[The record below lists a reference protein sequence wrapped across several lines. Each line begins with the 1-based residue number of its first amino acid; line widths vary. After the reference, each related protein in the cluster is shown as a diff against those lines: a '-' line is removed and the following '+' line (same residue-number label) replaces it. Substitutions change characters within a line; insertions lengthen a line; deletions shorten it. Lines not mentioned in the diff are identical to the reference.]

1 MRRTTGAGID
11 TPGFIDRHQGSFAQC
26 GGSCEDCDT
35 TFETTMSATASASL
49 TRPARPPLH
58 PFRPLFFCAALAASL
73 GMLAWGVFLHFGW
86 LPSAA
91 LLPIPWHAHMMLY
104 GFAGALVG
112 GFLLT
117 ASANWTGIATTSRPG
132 LGLLAATWVIAR
144 LLLLSPL
151 PFWVGAL
158 FDVGYLFGL
167 VFLVG
172 RVLWLS
178 RNKRNAFLIL
188 ILLFYAGLDIT
199 FYVGALQVNMPLM
212 SRALIGTV
220 DLLLVLMLA
229 IGGRVIPFFTGR
241 KLAGHTMW
249 VNKYL
254 IFAVN
259 GGGALVLICGLC
271 GAPSLPRGVLMLVV
285 AVLALVRLGGWR
297 GWRAWR
303 EPMLWV
309 LHLGYL
315 WLAIGLIVR
324 GLALVGAYSMPELDT
339 LHGITVGALGT
350 LSLGMMTRV
359 AQGHSGVPIKANA
372 ALTGMF
378 VLPSIAAIL
387 RLGFNQPTGWVWAA
401 AAWFLAYLVFLIV
414 IGPLLVR
421 GRVTA
426 GA

>member
-1 MRRTTGAGID
+1 MATTQTHVN
-11 TPGFIDRHQGSFAQC
+11 TPA
-26 GGSCEDCDT
+26 
-35 TFETTMSATASASL
+35 
-49 TRPARPPLH
+49 PPLH

-73 GMLAWGVFLHFGW
+73 GMLAWGAFLQYGW

-91 LLPIPWHAHMMLY
+91 LQNPFHWHAHVMLF

-117 ASANWTGIATTSRPG
+117 ASANWTGIATTTRRS
-132 LGLLAATWVIAR
+132 LLLLTATWVIAR
-144 LLLLSPL
+144 LLLLTPL

-178 RNKRNAFLIL
+178 RITRNAFLNA
-188 ILLFYAGLDIT
+188 ILLFYAGLDIAIYAGGLAGDAT
-199 FYVGALQVNMPLM
+199 VPT
-212 SRALIGTV
+212 RALIGVV
-220 DLLLVLMLA
+220 DLLMVLMLA

-249 VNKYL
+249 VNKYV

-259 GGGALVLICGLC
+259 GGGALVLLFGLA
-271 GAPSLPRGVLMLVV
+271 GAPDRARGILMLVV
-285 AVLALVRLGGWR
+285 AALAFVRLAGWR
-297 GWRAWR
+297 GWRTWR

-315 WLAIGLIVR
+315 WLAIGLAVR
-324 GLALVGAYSMPELDT
+324 GVALIGITAMPEIDT

-350 LSLGMMTRV
+350 LSLAMMVRV
-359 AQGHSGVPIKANA
+359 AQGHSGVPIQSNA
-372 ALTGMF
+372 ALTLMF
-378 VLPSIAAIL
+378 VLPTVAAAL
-387 RLGFNQPTGWVWAA
+387 RLCINTPRGWVWAA
-401 AAWFLAYLVFLIV
+401 LAWFLAYTIYLLV

-421 GRVTA
+421 GRVPA
-426 GA
+426 ASH

>member
-1 MRRTTGAGID
+1 
-11 TPGFIDRHQGSFAQC
+11 
-26 GGSCEDCDT
+26 
-35 TFETTMSATASASL
+35 MSATASATL
-49 TRPARPPLH
+49 TQPAPPPLH

-73 GMLAWGVFLHFGW
+73 GMLAWGAFLHFGW

-91 LLPIPWHAHMMLY
+91 LTNPFYWHAHVMLF
-104 GFAGALVG
+104 GFGGALVG

-117 ASANWTGIATTSRPG
+117 ASANWTGIATTTRRG
-132 LGLLAATWVIAR
+132 
-144 LLLLSPL
+144 LLLLTATWAVARILLLTPL
-151 PFWVGAL
+151 PFWIGAL

-188 ILLFYAGLDIT
+188 ILSFFAGLDIA
-199 FYVGALQVNMPLM
+199 FYAGVLAGNGIVPT
-212 SRALIGTV
+212 RALIGVV
-220 DLLLVLMLA
+220 DLLMVLMLA

-241 KLAGHTMW
+241 KLSGHTMW

-254 IFAVN
+254 IWAVN
-259 GGGALVLICGLC
+259 GGGALVLLCGLG
-271 GAPSLPRGVLMLVV
+271 GAPGLPRGILMLVV
-285 AVLALVRLGGWR
+285 AALALARLVGWR

-315 WLAIGLIVR
+315 WLAIGLAVR
-324 GLALVGAYSMPELDT
+324 GLALAGIYSMPEIDT

-350 LSLGMMTRV
+350 LSLGMMVRV
-359 AQGHSGVPIKANA
+359 AQGHSGVAIRSNA
-372 ALTGMF
+372 ALTIMF
-378 VLPSIAAIL
+378 VLPTIAAIL
-387 RLGFNQPTGWVWAA
+387 RLGINQPNGWVWAA
-401 AAWFLAYLVFLIV
+401 MAWLVAYAIYLVT

-421 GRVTA
+421 GRVA
-426 GA
+426 AAAH